1 MEDKNLSYIA
11 SEFELG
17 DMSTLDQYQ
26 RSIVKVIGVGG
37 GGINAANQMVFTLR
51 TSTLLSSI
59 LIVSNSM
66 NRQFLIVCFWSQYLD
81 MMPAM

>member
-26 RSIVKVIGVGG
+26 RSIVTVIGVGG
-37 GGINAANQMVFTLR
+37 GGINAANQMFFHIKDINFAV
-51 TSTLLSSI
+51 
-59 LIVSNSM
+59 
-66 NRQFLIVCFWSQYLD
+66 LD
-81 MMPAM
+81 SGPRF